1 MFVREKRI
9 GSYTYVYLVE
19 TVRED
24 GKIKQ
29 RIIRN
34 LGRKEDVERRGDL
47 DRLAR
52 SAARLAQRSM
62 VLSLLEQ
69 NSTPQL
75 SCKRIGPPLL
85 FERLWRDTQCREVL
99 QELLVQR
106 GFEFPVER
114 AIFLTVLHRLM
125 ISGSDRACEQWRDDY
140 RIDAVD
146 DLQLHHLYRAMAW
159 LGEELPATEQAGRS
173 LVARC
178 IKDLVEERLF
188 ARRRSL
194 FTDLSVV
201 FMDTTSLYFEGEGG
215 ATLGER
221 GHSKDYRPQLNQ
233 MIVGVIIDQEGRPV
247 CSEMWPG
254 NTADVTTLI
263 PVIDRLRSRFGIERV
278 CVVADRGMISAET
291 IASLEQRGFEYILG
305 VRERRSREVQQIVLA
320 DPAPS
325 VPLVIPR
332 KGRPDTELQ
341 AKEVKVGDRRYIV
354 CRNLVEAAQ
363 AARTREAVVATLRAK
378 LRHGDKALVGNSAY
392 RRYLK
397 TPDQQHFTI
406 DEDRVADDARYDGLY
421 VLRTNTQLHPL
432 KAMLRY
438 RDLLIVEQVFR
449 TEKTLLATR
458 PIYHQTDQAIR
469 GHVFC
474 SFLALVL
481 RKDLEERLATARL
494 KPEWRELLAD
504 LDRLQEIDAEQDGKR
519 FVLRTPV
526 TGIAGKAFQAVGVAL
541 PPNIRDADPAPAA

>member
-52 SAARLAQRSM
+52 SAARLAPRSM

-178 IKDLVEERLF
+178 IKDLVEGVLQKH
-188 ARRRSL
+188 
-194 FTDLSVV
+194 T
-201 FMDTTSLYFEGEGG
+201 GG
-215 ATLGER
+215 GSST
-221 GHSKDYRPQLNQ
+221 
-233 MIVGVIIDQEGRPV
+233 
-247 CSEMWPG
+247 
-254 NTADVTTLI
+254 
-263 PVIDRLRSRFGIERV
+263 
-278 CVVADRGMISAET
+278 
-291 IASLEQRGFEYILG
+291 
-305 VRERRSREVQQIVLA
+305 
-320 DPAPS
+320 
-325 VPLVIPR
+325 
-332 KGRPDTELQ
+332 
-341 AKEVKVGDRRYIV
+341 
-354 CRNLVEAAQ
+354 
-363 AARTREAVVATLRAK
+363 
-378 LRHGDKALVGNSAY
+378 
-392 RRYLK
+392 K
-397 TPDQQHFTI
+397 T
-406 DEDRVADDARYDGLY
+406 
-421 VLRTNTQLHPL
+421 
-432 KAMLRY
+432 
-438 RDLLIVEQVFR
+438 
-449 TEKTLLATR
+449 
-458 PIYHQTDQAIR
+458 
-469 GHVFC
+469 
-474 SFLALVL
+474 
-481 RKDLEERLATARL
+481 
-494 KPEWRELLAD
+494 
-504 LDRLQEIDAEQDGKR
+504 
-519 FVLRTPV
+519 
-526 TGIAGKAFQAVGVAL
+526 
-541 PPNIRDADPAPAA
+541 